1 MNALDAHAPL
11 PEVLETGATRMR
23 CLSEAVGGL
32 RRTGYAHHIERLML
46 FGNLVL
52 LTGTEP
58 TAARDWF
65 HGAFIDGYD
74 WVMAPNV
81 LGMATWADGGRMMT
95 KPYAASGRYVDRMS
109 DHCAQCV
116 YQPGTRTGDAACPFT
131 TLYWDFLAR
140 NRERLA
146 GNHRMGMML
155 RNLDRIDVD
164 EQAEISAR
172 AGRLRRH
179 FDA

>member
-1 MNALDAHAPL
+1 MSDL
-11 PEVLETGATRMR
+11 PGP
-23 CLSEAVGGL
+23 
-32 RRTGYAHHIERLML
+32 
-46 FGNLVL
+46 
-52 LTGTEP
+52 EP
-58 TAARDWF
+58 GVARDWF
-65 HGAFIDGYD
+65 HRAFIDGYD

-109 DHCAQCV
+109 DHCAHCV
-116 YQPGTRTGDAACPFT
+116 YEPRARKGEDACPFT

-140 NRERLA
+140 NRERLE

-155 RNLDRIDVD
+155 RNLDRIDAK
-164 EQAEISAR
+164 EQAEISSR
-172 AGRLRRH
+172 AGRLRRT